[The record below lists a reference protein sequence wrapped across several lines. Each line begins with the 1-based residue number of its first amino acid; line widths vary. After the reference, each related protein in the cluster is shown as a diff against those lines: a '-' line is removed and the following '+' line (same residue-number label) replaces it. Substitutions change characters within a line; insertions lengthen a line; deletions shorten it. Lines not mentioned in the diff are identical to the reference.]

1 MNPESELMSI
11 GDAAE
16 MLGVTTRTLRYY
28 EELGL
33 VASTRTSSTAQRRY
47 GPDELDRL
55 RRIRELQTL
64 LGLDLDEIG
73 DQLNASDRL
82 DGLRAEYRSG
92 PPPERVEAIL
102 SESIDILRQL
112 RHRVVERQEE
122 LATFLAELDERLARV
137 KATRA
142 AGART
147 PVRSSR

>member
-1 MNPESELMSI
+1 VNPEHELVSI

-47 GPDELDRL
+47 GPTELDRL

-102 SESIDILRQL
+102 SESGEILRKL
-112 RHRVVERQEE
+112 RQRVVERQDE
-122 LATFLAELDERLARV
+122 LAAFLAELDERLARV
-137 KATRA
+137 TATKA